1 MAIDVSE
8 IDFQQG
14 PNQSLFQ
21 PTTKPLRQGKLP
33 VTLLSG
39 FLGSGK
45 TTLLEHILTSNH
57 GLGRIATII
66 NDIGSVNIDAA
77 LLREHKVS
85 NIEERVVEMQNGCI
99 CCTLRGDLLEEVAAL
114 AEDKSIHWLVIES
127 TGISEPMQVAETF
140 SPEFSEMM
148 LIAADDLKQEMDKD
162 EESAKQNAKV
172 QSILAKG
179 GLPEIAFLDATVT
192 VVDVVNVFNDFETPD
207 FLVDRNDAKNVPE
220 EDDRNISDLL
230 VDQLEFAQV
239 IILNKIDLVSQH
251 ELNKVKALIHQLNPT
266 AKILTSNY
274 SRINLKEI
282 LDTKMFDYTKASL
295 SMGWLR
301 SLHEVVKPETE
312 EYGVGTFVYRARRP
326 FAPKRLWLTIRD
338 VFVVIQEEF
347 IDDGDDEAET
357 DANEEKLRTSG
368 RDNKQDSTMTGD
380 EEEADDEGDEKQPQ
394 LNPKKRLESKKGS
407 RTFAPLLRSKGFIW
421 LATRPTMFGEWSQAG
436 VMLTIT
442 GGGKWR
448 CEIPQD
454 QWADDPEVVKAMLAD
469 FQDPWGDRRQEIVM
483 IGTEMRAGGE
493 QRLKDAFDACLL
505 NDKEWAQWQKI
516 MKSNKKGLR
525 TMEQKMDALE
535 EYFEDGFEDW
545 QDPDDHEGHEG
556 HDHDPPAKH

>member
-1 MAIDVSE
+1 MAIE
-8 IDFQQG
+8 ISDINSQNGQ
-14 PNQSLFQ
+14 NQSIFR
-21 PTTKPLRQGKLP
+21 PTNKPLREGKLP

-85 NIEERVVEMQNGCI
+85 NLEERVVEMQNGCI

-114 AEDKSIHWLVIES
+114 SEDKSIHWLVIES

-148 LIAADDLKQEMDKD
+148 LMAADDLKQEMEKD
-162 EESAKQNAKV
+162 EASAKQNAKV
-172 QSILAKG
+172 QAILAKG
-179 GLPEIAFLDATVT
+179 GLPEVAFLDAAVT
-192 VVDVVNVFNDFETPD
+192 VVDAVNVFNDFETAD

-239 IILNKIDLVSQH
+239 VILNKIDLVTND
-251 ELNKVKALIHQLNPT
+251 ELNKTKALIQQLNPT
-266 AKILTSNY
+266 AKLLTSNY
-274 SRINLKEI
+274 SRINLREI
-282 LDTKMFDYTKASL
+282 LDTKMFDYTKAAL

-301 SLHEVVKPETE
+301 SLNEVVKPETE

-326 FAPKRLWLTIRD
+326 FSPKRLWKTIRD

-347 IDDGDDEAET
+347 IDDGDDEAGK
-357 DANEEKLRTSG
+357 AA
-368 RDNKQDSTMTGD
+368 QD
-380 EEEADDEGDEKQPQ
+380 EESASNDSEGSVQGDTAMDEDDDDKDGDSEEKQPQ
-394 LNPKKRLESKKGS
+394 LNPKKRLESKKAS
-407 RTFAPLLRSKGFIW
+407 KTFAPLLRSKGFFW

-448 CEIPQD
+448 CEIPREE
-454 QWADDPEVVKAMLAD
+454 WSDDPEVIKAILAD
-469 FQDPWGDRRQEIVM
+469 FEEPWGDRRQEIVM
-483 IGTEMRAGGE
+483 IGTEMRSGGE
-493 QRLKDAFDACLL
+493 KRLQEALDACLL
-505 NDKEWAQWQKI
+505 DDQEWAQWKKI
-516 MKSNKKGLR
+516 MNSVKKGLR
-525 TMEQKMDALE
+525 TMEQKAEALE

-545 QDPDDHEGHEG
+545 QDPDDNEGHEG
-556 HDHDPPAKH
+556 HNH

>member
-1 MAIDVSE
+1 MAIEISE
-8 IDFQQG
+8 LNAQNG
-14 PNQSLFQ
+14 QSQSIFK
-21 PTTKPLRQGKLP
+21 PTNKPPREGKLP

-114 AEDKSIHWLVIES
+114 SEDKSIHWLVIES

-140 SPEFSEMM
+140 SPEFSDMM
-148 LIAADDLKQEMDKD
+148 LMAAEDLKNEMETD
-162 EESAKQNAKV
+162 EASAKQNSKV
-172 QSILAKG
+172 QAILAKG
-179 GLPEIAFLDATVT
+179 GLPEFAFLDATVT
-192 VVDVVNVFNDFETPD
+192 VVDAVNVFNDFETAD

-239 IILNKIDLVSQH
+239 VILNKIDLVTTD
-251 ELNKVKALIHQLNPT
+251 ELNKTKALIKQLNPT
-266 AKILTSNY
+266 AKLLTSNY
-274 SRINLKEI
+274 SRIDLREI
-282 LDTKMFDYTKASL
+282 LDTKMFDYTKAAL

-301 SLHEVVKPETE
+301 SLNEVVKPETE

-326 FAPKRLWLTIRD
+326 FAPKRLWETIRN

-347 IDDGDDEAET
+347 IDDGDDEA
-357 DANEEKLRTSG
+357 G
-368 RDNKQDSTMTGD
+368 
-380 EEEADDEGDEKQPQ
+380 EADQEEDAKSEASDKTASAAGDSPMKGDLDDDKEGDEKQPQ
-394 LNPKKRLESKKGS
+394 LNPKKRLESKKAS
-407 RTFAPLLRSKGFIW
+407 KTFSPLLRSKGFFW
-421 LATRPTMFGEWSQAG
+421 LASRPTMFGEWSQAG

-448 CEIPQD
+448 CEIPREE
-454 QWADDPEVVKAMLAD
+454 WSDDPEVVKAILAD
-469 FQDPWGDRRQEIVM
+469 FEEPWGDRRQEIVM
-483 IGTEMRAGGE
+483 IGTEMRKGGE
-493 QRLKDAFDACLL
+493 QRLQEALDGCLL
-505 NDKEWAQWQKI
+505 NDKEWAQWKKI
-516 MKSNKKGLR
+516 MNSVKKGMR
-525 TMEQKMDALE
+525 TIEQKTEALE
-535 EYFEDGFEDW
+535 ELFEDGFEDW
-545 QDPDDHEGHEG
+545 QDPEDHEG
-556 HDHDPPAKH
+556 HDHE

>member
-1 MAIDVSE
+1 MAIE
-8 IDFQQG
+8 ISDINSKNGQ
-14 PNQSLFQ
+14 NQSIFR
-21 PTTKPLRQGKLP
+21 TTNKPLREGKLP

-85 NIEERVVEMQNGCI
+85 NLEERVVEMQNGCI

-114 AEDKSIHWLVIES
+114 SEDKSIHWLVIES

-148 LIAADDLKQEMDKD
+148 LMAADDLKQEMEKD
-162 EESAKQNAKV
+162 EASAKQNAKV
-172 QSILAKG
+172 QAILAKG
-179 GLPEIAFLDATVT
+179 GLPEVAFLDAAVT
-192 VVDVVNVFNDFETPD
+192 VVDAVNVFNDFETAD

-239 IILNKIDLVSQH
+239 VILNKIDLVTSD
-251 ELNKVKALIHQLNPT
+251 ELNKTKALIQQLNPT
-266 AKILTSNY
+266 AKLLTSNY
-274 SRINLKEI
+274 SRINLREI
-282 LDTKMFDYTKASL
+282 LDTKMFDYTKAALKGL
-295 SMGWLR
+295 SRR
-301 SLHEVVKPETE
+301 SV
-312 EYGVGTFVYRARRP
+312 FR
-326 FAPKRLWLTIRD
+326 KRS

-347 IDDGDDEAET
+347 IDDGDDEAGK
-357 DANEEKLRTSG
+357 AA
-368 RDNKQDSTMTGD
+368 QD
-380 EEEADDEGDEKQPQ
+380 EESASNDSEGSVQGNTAMDEDDDDKDGDGEEKQPQ
-394 LNPKKRLESKKGS
+394 LNPKKRLESKKAS
-407 RTFAPLLRSKGFIW
+407 KTFAPLLRSKGFFW

-448 CEIPQD
+448 CEIPREE
-454 QWADDPEVVKAMLAD
+454 WSDDPEVIKAILAD
-469 FQDPWGDRRQEIVM
+469 FEEPWGDRRQEIVM
-483 IGTEMRAGGE
+483 IGTEMRSGGE
-493 QRLKDAFDACLL
+493 KRLQEALDACLL
-505 NDKEWAQWQKI
+505 DDQEWAQWKKI
-516 MKSNKKGLR
+516 MNSVKKGLR
-525 TMEQKMDALE
+525 TMEQKAEALE

-545 QDPDDHEGHEG
+545 QDPDDNEGHEG
-556 HDHDPPAKH
+556 HNH

>member
-1 MAIDVSE
+1 MAIE
-8 IDFQQG
+8 IAELNPQKDQNKSIFNPIQ
-14 PNQSLFQ
+14 
-21 PTTKPLRQGKLP
+21 KPHREGKLP

-114 AEDKSIHWLVIES
+114 SEDKSIHWLVIES

-148 LIAADDLKQEMDKD
+148 LMAADDLKQEMEKD
-162 EESAKQNAKV
+162 EASAKQNAKV
-172 QSILAKG
+172 QAILAKG
-179 GLPEIAFLDATVT
+179 GLPEIAFLDAAVT
-192 VVDVVNVFNDFETPD
+192 VVDAVNVFNDFETAD

-239 IILNKIDLVSQH
+239 IILNKIDLVTRDD
-251 ELNKVKALIHQLNPT
+251 LNKTKALIKQLNPT
-266 AKILTSNY
+266 AKLLTSNY
-274 SRINLKEI
+274 SRIDLREI
-282 LDTKMFDYTKASL
+282 LDTKMFDYTKAAL
-295 SMGWLR
+295 SMGWLK

-326 FAPKRLWLTIRD
+326 FSPKRLWQTIRN

-347 IDDGDDEAET
+347 IDDGDDEAGKG
-357 DANEEKLRTSG
+357 EESNSNASG
-368 RDNKQDSTMTGD
+368 GSAQGDSAMDED
-380 EEEADDEGDEKQPQ
+380 EENEDKEEEEKQPQ
-394 LNPKKRLESKKGS
+394 LNPKKRLESKKAS
-407 RTFAPLLRSKGFIW
+407 KIFAPLLRSKGFFW

-436 VMLTIT
+436 VMLTIS

-448 CEIPQD
+448 CEIPQEE
-454 QWADDPEVVKAMLAD
+454 WSDDPEVVKSILAD
-469 FQDPWGDRRQEIVM
+469 FEEPWGDRRQEIVM
-483 IGTEMRAGGE
+483 IGTEMRSGGE
-493 QRLKDAFDACLL
+493 KRLQEALDACLL
-505 NDKEWAQWQKI
+505 DDTEWAQWKKI
-516 MKSNKKGLR
+516 MKSVKKGLR
-525 TMEQKMDALE
+525 TTEQKIEALE

-545 QDPDDHEGHEG
+545 QDPEDQEGHEG
-556 HDHDPPAKH
+556 HNH

>member
-1 MAIDVSE
+1 MAIE
-8 IDFQQG
+8 ISDINSKNGQ
-14 PNQSLFQ
+14 NQSIFR
-21 PTTKPLRQGKLP
+21 TTNKPLREGKLP

-85 NIEERVVEMQNGCI
+85 NLEERVVEMQNGCI

-114 AEDKSIHWLVIES
+114 SEDKSIHWLVIES

-148 LIAADDLKQEMDKD
+148 LMAADDLKQEMEKD
-162 EESAKQNAKV
+162 EASAKQNAKV
-172 QSILAKG
+172 QAILAKG
-179 GLPEIAFLDATVT
+179 GLPEVAFLDAAVT
-192 VVDVVNVFNDFETPD
+192 VVDAVNVFNDFETAD

-239 IILNKIDLVSQH
+239 VILNKIDLVTSD
-251 ELNKVKALIHQLNPT
+251 ELNKTKALIQQLNPT
-266 AKILTSNY
+266 AKLLTSNY
-274 SRINLKEI
+274 SRIDLREI
-282 LDTKMFDYTKASL
+282 LDTKMFDYTKAAL

-301 SLHEVVKPETE
+301 SLNEVVKPETE

-326 FAPKRLWLTIRD
+326 FSPKRLWKTIRN

-347 IDDGDDEAET
+347 IDDGDDEAGK
-357 DANEEKLRTSG
+357 AA
-368 RDNKQDSTMTGD
+368 QD
-380 EEEADDEGDEKQPQ
+380 EESASNDSEGSVQGNTAMDENDDDKDGDGEEKQPQ
-394 LNPKKRLESKKGS
+394 LNPKKRLESKKAS
-407 RTFAPLLRSKGFIW
+407 KTFAPLLRSKGFFW

-448 CEIPQD
+448 CEIPREE
-454 QWADDPEVVKAMLAD
+454 WSDDPEVIKAILAD
-469 FQDPWGDRRQEIVM
+469 FEEPWGDRRQEIVM
-483 IGTEMRAGGE
+483 IGTEMRSGGE
-493 QRLKDAFDACLL
+493 KRLQEALDACLL
-505 NDKEWAQWQKI
+505 DDQEWAQWKKI
-516 MKSNKKGLR
+516 MNSVKKGLR
-525 TMEQKMDALE
+525 TMEQKAEALE

-545 QDPDDHEGHEG
+545 QDPDDNGGHEG
-556 HDHDPPAKH
+556 HNH

>member
-1 MAIDVSE
+1 MAIE
-8 IDFQQG
+8 IAELNPSKDQNKSIF
-14 PNQSLFQ
+14 N
-21 PTTKPLRQGKLP
+21 PTQKPDREGKLP

-114 AEDKSIHWLVIES
+114 SEDKSIHWLVIES

-140 SPEFSEMM
+140 SPEFSDMM
-148 LIAADDLKQEMDKD
+148 LMAADDLKQEMEKD
-162 EESAKQNAKV
+162 EASAKQNAKV
-172 QSILAKG
+172 QAILAKG
-179 GLPEIAFLDATVT
+179 GLPELAFLDATVT
-192 VVDVVNVFNDFETPD
+192 VVDAVNVFNDFETAD

-239 IILNKIDLVSQH
+239 IILNKIDLVTSDD
-251 ELNKVKALIHQLNPT
+251 LNKTKALIHQLNPS
-266 AKILTSNY
+266 AKLLTSNY
-274 SRINLKEI
+274 SRIDLREI

-326 FAPKRLWLTIRD
+326 FSPKRLWQTIRN

-347 IDDGDDEAET
+347 IDDGDDQTGKVAQGEDSESNAPDGSTEG
-357 DANEEKLRTSG
+357 DSAMDEDEEK
-368 RDNKQDSTMTGD
+368 DD
-380 EEEADDEGDEKQPQ
+380 EEGEEKQPQ
-394 LNPKKRLESKKGS
+394 LNPKKRLESKKAS
-407 RTFAPLLRSKGFIW
+407 KTFAPLLRSKGFFW

-448 CEIPQD
+448 CEIPQEE
-454 QWADDPEVVKAMLAD
+454 WSDDPDVVKAMLAD
-469 FQDPWGDRRQEIVM
+469 FEEPWGDRRQEIVM
-483 IGTEMRAGGE
+483 IGTEMRSGGE
-493 QRLKDAFDACLL
+493 KRLQEALDACLL
-505 NDKEWAQWQKI
+505 NDSEWAQWKKI
-516 MKSNKKGLR
+516 MKSVKKGLR
-525 TMEQKMDALE
+525 TTEQKIEALE

-545 QDPDDHEGHEG
+545 QDPEDHEGHEG
-556 HDHDPPAKH
+556 HNH

>member
-1 MAIDVSE
+1 MAIEISE
-8 IDFQQG
+8 INCQND
-14 PNQSLFQ
+14 QSIFK
-21 PTTKPLRQGKLP
+21 PTSKPLREGKLP

-85 NIEERVVEMQNGCI
+85 NVEERVVEMQNGCI

-114 AEDKSIHWLVIES
+114 SEDKSIHWLVIES

-148 LIAADDLKQEMDKD
+148 LMAADDLKQEMEKD
-162 EESAKQNAKV
+162 EDSAKQNAKV
-172 QSILAKG
+172 QAILAKG
-179 GLPEIAFLDATVT
+179 GLPEVAFLDAAVT
-192 VVDVVNVFNDFETPD
+192 VVDAVNVFNDFETAD

-239 IILNKIDLVSQH
+239 VILNKIDLVTGD
-251 ELNKVKALIHQLNPT
+251 ELNKTKALIKQLNPT
-266 AKILTSNY
+266 AKLLTSNY
-274 SRINLKEI
+274 SRIDLREI
-282 LDTKMFDYTKASL
+282 LDTKMFDYTKAAL

-301 SLHEVVKPETE
+301 SLNEVVKPETE

-326 FAPKRLWLTIRD
+326 FSPKRLWETIRN

-347 IDDGDDEAET
+347 IDDGDDEAEKE
-357 DANEEKLRTSG
+357 DKNEDSNASDGSG
-368 RDNKQDSTMTGD
+368 
-380 EEEADDEGDEKQPQ
+380 EGDVTMDKEDRKDNDGEEKQPQ
-394 LNPKKRLESKKGS
+394 LNPKKRLESKKAS
-407 RTFAPLLRSKGFIW
+407 KTFAPLLRSKGFFW

-436 VMLTIT
+436 VMLTMT

-448 CEIPQD
+448 CEMPREE
-454 QWADDPEVVKAMLAD
+454 WSDDPDVVKAILAD
-469 FQDPWGDRRQEIVM
+469 FEEPWGDRRQEIVM
-483 IGTEMRAGGE
+483 IGTEMRSGGE
-493 QRLKDAFDACLL
+493 KRLQEALDACLL
-505 NDKEWAQWQKI
+505 DDQEWKKWTKI
-516 MKSNKKGLR
+516 MKSVKKGLR
-525 TMEQKMDALE
+525 TMEEKAEALE
-535 EYFEDGFEDW
+535 EFFEDGFEDW

-556 HDHDPPAKH
+556 HNH

>member
-1 MAIDVSE
+1 MAIE
-8 IDFQQG
+8 IAELNPQKDQNKSIFNPIQ
-14 PNQSLFQ
+14 
-21 PTTKPLRQGKLP
+21 KPHREGKLP

-114 AEDKSIHWLVIES
+114 SEDKSIHWLVIES

-148 LIAADDLKQEMDKD
+148 LMAADDLKQEMEKD
-162 EESAKQNAKV
+162 EASAKQNAKV
-172 QSILAKG
+172 QAILAKG
-179 GLPEIAFLDATVT
+179 GLPEIAFLDAAVT
-192 VVDVVNVFNDFETPD
+192 VVDAVNVFNDFETAD

-239 IILNKIDLVSQH
+239 IILNKIDLVTRDD
-251 ELNKVKALIHQLNPT
+251 LNKTKALIKQLNPT
-266 AKILTSNY
+266 AKLLTSNY
-274 SRINLKEI
+274 SRIDLREI
-282 LDTKMFDYTKASL
+282 LDTKMFDYTKAAL
-295 SMGWLR
+295 SMGWLK

-326 FAPKRLWLTIRD
+326 FSPKRLWQTIRN

-347 IDDGDDEAET
+347 IDDGDDEAGKGEESNSNASGGSAQG
-357 DANEEKLRTSG
+357 DSAMDEGEENEDK
-368 RDNKQDSTMTGD
+368 
-380 EEEADDEGDEKQPQ
+380 EEEEKQPQ
-394 LNPKKRLESKKGS
+394 LNPKKRLESKKAS
-407 RTFAPLLRSKGFIW
+407 KIFAPLLRSKGFSGW
-421 LATRPTMFGEWSQAG
+421 LRVPQCLASGPKLEEWS
-436 VMLTIT
+436 
-442 GGGKWR
+442 
-448 CEIPQD
+448 
-454 QWADDPEVVKAMLAD
+454 DDPEVVKSILAD
-469 FQDPWGDRRQEIVM
+469 FEEPWGDRRQEIVM
-483 IGTEMRAGGE
+483 IGTEMRSGGE
-493 QRLKDAFDACLL
+493 KRLQEALDACLL
-505 NDKEWAQWQKI
+505 DDTEWAQWKKI
-516 MKSNKKGLR
+516 MKSVKKGLR
-525 TMEQKMDALE
+525 TTEQKIEALE

-545 QDPDDHEGHEG
+545 QDPEDQEGHEG
-556 HDHDPPAKH
+556 HNH

>member
-1 MAIDVSE
+1 MAIEISE
-8 IDFQQG
+8 IGQ
-14 PNQSLFQ
+14 NQSLFK
-21 PTTKPLRQGKLP
+21 PINKPLREGKLP

-114 AEDKSIHWLVIES
+114 SEDKSIHWLVIES

-148 LIAADDLKQEMDKD
+148 LMAADDLKQEMEND
-162 EESAKQNAKV
+162 EDSAKANAKV

-179 GLPEIAFLDATVT
+179 GLPEVAFLDAAVT

-239 IILNKIDLVSQH
+239 VILNKMDLVTKD
-251 ELNKVKALIHQLNPT
+251 ELNKVKALIKQLNPT
-266 AKILTSNY
+266 AKLLTSNY
-274 SRINLKEI
+274 SRVDLREI

-326 FAPKRLWLTIRD
+326 FHPRRLWKTIRN

-347 IDDGDDEAET
+347 IDDGDDEA
-357 DANEEKLRTSG
+357 DAGGTENKSVDCGTS
-368 RDNKQDSTMTGD
+368 DQDGSSMKD
-380 EEEADDEGDEKQPQ
+380 DSDEGDEEKQPQ
-394 LNPKKRLESKKGS
+394 LNPKKRLESKKAS
-407 RTFAPLLRSKGFIW
+407 PTFAPLLRSKGFFW

-448 CEIPQD
+448 CEVPQKE
-454 QWADDPEVVKAMLAD
+454 WSDDPEVIKTILAD
-469 FQDPWGDRRQEIVM
+469 FQEPWGDRRQEIVM
-483 IGTEMRAGGE
+483 IGTEMRSGGE
-493 QRLKDAFDACLL
+493 KRLQEALDSCLL
-505 NDKEWAQWQKI
+505 DENEWAQWVKI
-516 MKSNKKGLR
+516 MNSNKKGLR
-525 TMEQKMDALE
+525 KMEQKIEALE

-545 QDPDDHEGHEG
+545 KDPEDHEG
-556 HDHDPPAKH
+556 HDH

>member
-1 MAIDVSE
+1 MAIE
-8 IDFQQG
+8 ISDINSQNVQ
-14 PNQSLFQ
+14 NQSIFR
-21 PTTKPLRQGKLP
+21 TTNKPLREGKLP

-85 NIEERVVEMQNGCI
+85 NLEERVVEMQNGCI

-114 AEDKSIHWLVIES
+114 SEDKSIHWLVIES

-148 LIAADDLKQEMDKD
+148 LMAADDLKQEMEKD
-162 EESAKQNAKV
+162 EASAKQNAKV
-172 QSILAKG
+172 QAILAKG
-179 GLPEIAFLDATVT
+179 GLPEVAFLDAAVT
-192 VVDVVNVFNDFETPD
+192 VVDAVNVFNDFETAD

-239 IILNKIDLVSQH
+239 VILNKIDLVTND
-251 ELNKVKALIHQLNPT
+251 ELNKTKALIQQLNPT
-266 AKILTSNY
+266 AKLLTSNY
-274 SRINLKEI
+274 SRINLREI
-282 LDTKMFDYTKASL
+282 LDTKMFDYTKAAL

-301 SLHEVVKPETE
+301 SLNEVVKPETE

-326 FAPKRLWLTIRD
+326 FSPKRLWKTIRN

-347 IDDGDDEAET
+347 IDDGDDEAGK
-357 DANEEKLRTSG
+357 AA
-368 RDNKQDSTMTGD
+368 QD
-380 EEEADDEGDEKQPQ
+380 EESASEGSVQGDTAMDEDDDDKDGDGEEKQPQ
-394 LNPKKRLESKKGS
+394 LNPKKRLESKKAS
-407 RTFAPLLRSKGFIW
+407 KTFAGLLRSKGFFW

-448 CEIPQD
+448 CEIPREE
-454 QWADDPEVVKAMLAD
+454 WSDDPEVIRAILAD
-469 FQDPWGDRRQEIVM
+469 FEEPWGDRRQEIVM
-483 IGTEMRAGGE
+483 IGTEMRSGGE
-493 QRLKDAFDACLL
+493 KRLQEALDACLL
-505 NDKEWAQWQKI
+505 DDQEWAQWKKI
-516 MKSNKKGLR
+516 MNSVKKGLR
-525 TMEQKMDALE
+525 TMEQKAEALE

-545 QDPDDHEGHEG
+545 QDPDDNEGHEG
-556 HDHDPPAKH
+556 HNH

>member
-1 MAIDVSE
+1 MAIE
-8 IDFQQG
+8 ISDINSQNVQ
-14 PNQSLFQ
+14 NQSIFR
-21 PTTKPLRQGKLP
+21 TTNKPLREGKLP

-85 NIEERVVEMQNGCI
+85 NLEERVVEMQNGCI

-114 AEDKSIHWLVIES
+114 SEDKSIHWLVIES

-148 LIAADDLKQEMDKD
+148 LMAADDLKQEMEKD
-162 EESAKQNAKV
+162 EASAKQNAKV
-172 QSILAKG
+172 QAILAKG
-179 GLPEIAFLDATVT
+179 GLPEVAFLDAAVT
-192 VVDVVNVFNDFETPD
+192 VVDAVNVFNDFETAD

-239 IILNKIDLVSQH
+239 VILNKIDLVTND
-251 ELNKVKALIHQLNPT
+251 ELNKTKALIQQLNPT
-266 AKILTSNY
+266 AKLLTSNY
-274 SRINLKEI
+274 SRINLREI
-282 LDTKMFDYTKASL
+282 LDTKMFDYTKAAL

-301 SLHEVVKPETE
+301 SLNEVVKPETE

-326 FAPKRLWLTIRD
+326 FSPKRLWKTIRN

-347 IDDGDDEAET
+347 IDDGDDEAGK
-357 DANEEKLRTSG
+357 AA
-368 RDNKQDSTMTGD
+368 QD
-380 EEEADDEGDEKQPQ
+380 EESASEGSVQGDTAMDEDDDDKDGDGEEKQPQ
-394 LNPKKRLESKKGS
+394 LNPKKRLESKKAS
-407 RTFAPLLRSKGFIW
+407 KTFAGLLRSKGFFW

-448 CEIPQD
+448 CEIPREE
-454 QWADDPEVVKAMLAD
+454 WSDDPEVIRAILAD
-469 FQDPWGDRRQEIVM
+469 FEEPWGDRRQEIVM
-483 IGTEMRAGGE
+483 IGTEMRSGGE
-493 QRLKDAFDACLL
+493 KRLQEALDACLL
-505 NDKEWAQWQKI
+505 DDQEWAQWKKI
-516 MKSNKKGLR
+516 MNSVKKGLR
-525 TMEQKMDALE
+525 TMEQKAEALE
-535 EYFEDGFEDW
+535 EYVSSL
-545 QDPDDHEGHEG
+545 
-556 HDHDPPAKH
+556 KKS